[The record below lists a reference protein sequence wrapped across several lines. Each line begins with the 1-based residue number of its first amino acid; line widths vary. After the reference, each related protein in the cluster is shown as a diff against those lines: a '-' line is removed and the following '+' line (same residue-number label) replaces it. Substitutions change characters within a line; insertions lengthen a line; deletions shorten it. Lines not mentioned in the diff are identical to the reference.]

1 MRHSMNMPASI
12 PTEIQDS
19 VVQSWFCGL
28 SRRPNAV
35 KHNVSEGSVDNFV
48 KDWKYRHGPDGE
60 YERLRALAVAT
71 SKSGLSVQDC
81 AQGHRIVMIMKNIGV
96 SEDDYEIFISKL
108 SKRYVAP
115 GLRPDTLVE
124 QINQLHFFLENNQS
138 YIGTT
143 TTTLSQLL
151 EIFKS
156 KLDEIRD
163 LELKKQNLEKTIR
176 ELYIDKE
183 TIEAELNWDSELKE
197 MLNKH
202 GFKKEDVPKFVDAA
216 LLMKGRRYNIF
227 DIMERFSRFEE
238 IEDACFSVQRKKVDL
253 EQRHDHLLGENQHLE
268 VQISQNSLKFR
279 DLDSLKALGFGLAE
293 FRMLRDIITEVGEE
307 RGLIGNDAVKD
318 FFQDLENHYYEY
330 RRLRTSVSKLKAE
343 KAQASAVDTS
353 NQILGMFQ
361 NFFKQRSES
370 LSESNPK
377 YNLNTE
383 VSAGEK
389 KVKHVDNND
398 VASNHGPNSELQSE

>member
-1 MRHSMNMPASI
+1 MKRSMDMPASI
-12 PTEIQDS
+12 PTEIKES
-19 VVQSWFCGL
+19 VVQNWFCGL
-28 SRRPNAV
+28 SRRPNAI

-48 KDWKYRHGPDGE
+48 KDWKYQRGPDGE

-96 SEDDYEIFISKL
+96 SEDDYEIFISEL

-138 YIGTT
+138 YIGIT

-156 KLDEIRD
+156 KLEEISD

-176 ELYIDKE
+176 ELYNDKE
-183 TIEAELNWDSELKE
+183 TNEAELNWDSELKE
-197 MLNKH
+197 KLNKH

-238 IEDACFSVQRKKVDL
+238 IEDACFSVQRKKVDQ
-253 EQRHDHLLGENQHLE
+253 EQ
-268 VQISQNSLKFR
+268 K
-279 DLDSLKALGFGLAE
+279 
-293 FRMLRDIITEVGEE
+293 T
-307 RGLIGNDAVKD
+307 
-318 FFQDLENHYYEY
+318 
-330 RRLRTSVSKLKAE
+330 
-343 KAQASAVDTS
+343 
-353 NQILGMFQ
+353 
-361 NFFKQRSES
+361 
-370 LSESNPK
+370 
-377 YNLNTE
+377 
-383 VSAGEK
+383 
-389 KVKHVDNND
+389 
-398 VASNHGPNSELQSE
+398 